1 MTTEAA
7 ADKDDRTYEIGFRIT
22 AVITFIA
29 AWIYCIVTYGFLL
42 GVGLGW
48 LPAIIT
54 AIVAG
59 ALWPLLGLIALL
71 GLGFLLLALMH

>member
-1 MTTEAA
+1 MTAE
-7 ADKDDRTYEIGFRIT
+7 DQEDQESRTYEIGFWIT
-22 AVITFIA
+22 AVITFLT
-29 AWIYCIVTYGFLL
+29 AWIYCIVSYGFLL

-59 ALWPLLGLIALL
+59 ALWPLVALL
-71 GLGFLLLALMH
+71 AVLGVAFILLALIH